1 MKRGLA
7 VLGVLISAA
16 VLAAVAGCGGSHA
29 LAPAERQDI
38 SAAQLQ
44 TMMNDGQPLVLA
56 DVRTQSEFAEG
67 HIPGSV
73 NLPVEEI
80 ATWAPTLNNNT
91 RICCICRSG
100 ARSRTAG
107 DTLIAE
113 EFGQV
118 YNLLGGM
125 LEWTGEVEEGCGC
138 GS

>member
-7 VLGVLISAA
+7 VSGVLISAA

-29 LAPAERQDI
+29 LAPVKPQDI
-38 SAAQLQ
+38 SAAELQ
-44 TMMNDGQPLVLA
+44 TMMDDGQPLLLI
-56 DVRTQSEFAEG
+56 DVRTQAEFTEG

-80 ATWAPTLNNNT
+80 ATWAPTLGKNT
-91 RICCICRSG
+91 RICCICGSG
-100 ARSRTAG
+100 VRSRTAA

-113 EFGQV
+113 GFGQV

-125 LEWTGEVEEGCGC
+125 LEWTGDADPGCGC